1 MVWQPQQNS
10 FMQARENNTHKKWY
24 TKRKMKKRIE
34 TYFGMLIFGTTSWA
48 LDGRRWFK
56 ISTITSSNIS
66 KRGTEMQ
73 CQYNK
78 QLKSQKRTNAML
90 ALEEALLSDDTK
102 EERKRRNGEE
112 GRPLWLVFTDW
123 MRRNG
128 KKAEQAN
135 IKYHNSNKK
144 SPEQASIRYHNSRT
158 RNLDSC
164 RGTHN
169 FPLHMIWKKELNSLV
184 NPDHLVWIT
193 SLNFKLLSF

>member
-1 MVWQPQQNS
+1 
-10 FMQARENNTHKKWY
+10 
-24 TKRKMKKRIE
+24 MKKRIE

-48 LDGRRWFK
+48 LDGRWWFK
-56 ISTITSSNIS
+56 ISTIASSNIS

-78 QLKSQKRTNAML
+78 QLKRQKRTNAML

-112 GRPLWLVFTDW
+112 GRPLWLVFIDW

-164 RGTHN
+164 RGAHN